1 METGSP
7 PRAGTNGTGA
17 LWIEAQARP
26 RRFDPNMSIQDSE
39 KNSGVA
45 AHDAIEDAEDFG
57 KALEAWESGFKS
69 LKEGDVVSGRVLK
82 ILEKEVVVDIGFKSE
97 GVIDINEVKG
107 YDGALT
113 VKVGDRIE
121 VLL

>member
-1 METGSP
+1 
-7 PRAGTNGTGA
+7 
-17 LWIEAQARP
+17 
-26 RRFDPNMSIQDSE
+26 MSIQEDD
-39 KNSGVA
+39 KITTVA
-45 AHDAIEDAEDFG
+45 GHDAIEDAEDFG

-97 GVIDINEVKG
+97 GVIDINEVRG
-107 YDGALT
+107 YDGVLT

-121 VLL
+121 VLLERTENNDGMWSSRKRRPKR